1 MVRSY
6 HHARTAS
13 GAAALVLALSLLGGL
28 AAPARA
34 AFPGGVPDRARLSL
48 GGLFAGLTTSAQL
61 SLQGGGMGTTLDGE
75 RDLGLEPH
83 QSVLRLDGRLRLT
96 GPFAL
101 DAGWVRFDRSADRV
115 LSAPVTFGELTF
127 AAGSQVSSR
136 LETDL
141 PYAALRVD
149 LVHTPVV
156 RVGPSLGASLVTL
169 DAAMSADAGVL
180 VAGNTIP
187 ASGGRSYKQTAP
199 VPLVGIAGEV
209 SPMGRLEF
217 GGYGR
222 WFDLR
227 FDQFSGSMTEWGMRA
242 GYFPLARIGVGI
254 GYEYTRVQVRK
265 LVIDPVDAN
274 LDYTVRG
281 LRLSGEFAF

>member
-6 HHARTAS
+6 QRARIAS
-13 GAAALVLALSLLGGL
+13 LAGALTLALGL
-28 AAPARA
+28 VATLAPPARA

-61 SLQGGGMGTTLDGE
+61 SLQGGTLGTTLDGE
-75 RDLGLEPH
+75 RDLGLKPH
-83 QSVLRLDGRLRLT
+83 QSVLRLEGRLRMA
-96 GPFAL
+96 GPLSL
-101 DAGWVRFDRSADRV
+101 DAGWVRFDRKADRV
-115 LSAPVTFGELTF
+115 LSAPIAFGELTF
-127 AAGSQVSSR
+127 SAGSQVSSR
-136 LETDL
+136 LDTDL

-149 LVHTPVV
+149 LVHTPLV
-156 RVGPSLGASLVTL
+156 RAGPSLGASIVTL
-169 DAAMSADAGVL
+169 NTTMSANAGVL

-187 ASGGRSYKQTAP
+187 ASGARSYKQTAP
-199 VPLVGIAGEV
+199 VPLVGLAGEV
-209 SPMGRLEF
+209 SPVARLEC

-227 FDQFSGSMTEWGMRA
+227 FDQFSGSMTEWGIRA
-242 GYFPLARIGVGI
+242 GYFPLARVGVGV

-265 LVIDPVDAN
+265 LVIDPVDAS